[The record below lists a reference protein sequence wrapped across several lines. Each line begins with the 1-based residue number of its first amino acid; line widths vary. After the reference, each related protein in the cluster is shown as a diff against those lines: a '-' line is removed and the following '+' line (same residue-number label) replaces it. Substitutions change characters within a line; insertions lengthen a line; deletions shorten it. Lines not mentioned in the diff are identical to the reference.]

1 MNRCTDSVAAA
12 LALVKAAVARD
23 REAHDAL
30 IDLVDP
36 ADLVHGLV
44 ALAAHIVEQ
53 GTHDPEGF
61 LDRLQK
67 GLIADEFGD

>member
-1 MNRCTDSVAAA
+1 MNRCTDTVASA
-12 LALVKAAVARD
+12 LALVKAAVGRD
-23 REAHDAL
+23 REAHDT
-30 IDLVDP
+30 IIEHTDP
-36 ADLVHGLV
+36 AELVHGLV
-44 ALAAHIVEQ
+44 ALAAHVIEQ